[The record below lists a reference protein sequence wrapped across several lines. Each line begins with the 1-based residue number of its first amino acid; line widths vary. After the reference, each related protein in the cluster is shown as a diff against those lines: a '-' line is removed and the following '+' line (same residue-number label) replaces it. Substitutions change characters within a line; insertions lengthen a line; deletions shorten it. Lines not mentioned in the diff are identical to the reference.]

1 MVFPILIP
9 SKKRPKSKLFQLLK
23 DDELEFLVVVEPQ
36 DYDDYKYLG
45 KNLILLPEDNKGLVF
60 SRNFILEKS
69 KELNFNWFW
78 MIDDDVNKFYKTV
91 NKRNISITPKEAFEL
106 SEKII
111 LKSDNIAQAAM
122 EYQQFSWSQSKTF
135 NYNSYCDVVVFINT
149 EKTKNIKYRVNV
161 TLKEDRD
168 FTLQCLSR
176 GYRTMRTTHVAFS
189 CPKNGSNEGG
199 LYDVYKSG
207 VERNSVNEMCKI
219 WGKDICQPVTKKDG
233 RYDVKINWKYFK
245 S

>member
-23 DDELEFLVVVEPQ
+23 DGGLDFFIFVEPQ
-36 DYDDYKYLG
+36 DYDNYSYL
-45 KNLILLPEDNKGLVF
+45 KNIIILPENNKGLVF
-60 SRNFILEKS
+60 SRNYILKKS
-69 KELNFNWFW
+69 IELGSNWFW
-78 MIDDDVNKFYKTV
+78 MLDDDVNKFYKTV
-91 NKRNISITPKEAFEL
+91 NKRNITITPREAFEL
-106 SEKII
+106 SENII
-111 LKSDNIAQAAM
+111 LKSDNVAQAAM
-122 EYQQFSWSQSKTF
+122 EYQQFSWSQAKSL
-135 NYNSYCDVVVFINT
+135 NYNSYCDVVVCINVN
-149 EKTKNIKYRVNV
+149 KTKNIKYRENV

-176 GYRTMRTTHVAFS
+176 GYNTLRTTHVAFS

-207 VERNSVNEMCKI
+207 LERNSVDMMCKI
-219 WGKDICQPVTKKDG
+219 WGKDICQPVLKKGG

-245 S
+245 H